1 MPLSHRLLQPSQY
14 LARVIDMTKKIAVF
28 GIGNVLIGDDAVGP
42 SIIRYLEAAYE
53 IPPNVYAEDLG
64 TPSLDL
70 AARMGGFDAVIFV
83 DAVSAKGEPGEIRQ
97 YDRRQIVKNPPSI
110 RMSPHDPSLKET
122 VILVELIPDGP
133 SYITLVGII
142 PKTLD
147 GFGLSDEVRAA
158 VPLAVERVL
167 AELSALGVELKRRED
182 VVITPAFWDA
192 A

>member
-1 MPLSHRLLQPSQY
+1 MAQTQ
-14 LARVIDMTKKIAVF
+14 VAVF

-42 SIIRYLEAAYE
+42 SIVRYLETAYE
-53 IPPNVYAEDLG
+53 LPTNVFVEDLG

-70 AARMGGFDAVIFV
+70 AARMAGFNAVIFV
-83 DAVSAKGEPGEIRQ
+83 DAVSAKGEPGELRQ
-97 YDRRQIVKNPPSI
+97 YDRDQIVKNPPSI

-122 VILVELIPDGP
+122 VILVDLLPDAPG
-133 SYITLVGII
+133 YITLIGII

-147 GFGLSDEVRAA
+147 QFGLSDEVRAA

-167 AELSALGVELKRRED
+167 SELASLGIELKKRD
-182 VVITPAFWDA
+182 DAVVTQAFWDA